1 MAQNNQI
8 DPSMAKYII
17 SIFKTQPNIVMSWGY
32 HNAFAIEN
40 GIVFLVNGFIF
51 KGWVKVMYVEGL
63 DTFTVSLIRKNGT
76 VVKTIEDVYFD
87 NLVST
92 IDYNVETKNDQTE
105 KYKKQVKAWLA
116 TV

>member
-1 MAQNNQI
+1 MAQTI
-8 DPSMAKYII
+8 DTTMAKYII

-32 HNAFAIEN
+32 HNAIAIQD
-40 GIVFLVNGFIF
+40 GVMFLVNGFIF
-51 KGWVKVMYVEGL
+51 KGWVRVEYVEGL
-63 DTFTVSLIRKNGT
+63 DTFTVSLINRRGT

-92 IDYNVETKNDQTE
+92 IDYNVETKDDQTE
-105 KYKKQVKAWLA
+105 KYKQQVNRWLA

>member
-1 MAQNNQI
+1 MTQTVGT
-8 DPSMAKYII
+8 SMAKYII

-32 HNAFAIEN
+32 HNAIAIEN
-40 GIVFLVNGFIF
+40 GLMFLVSGFIF
-51 KGWVKVMYVEGL
+51 KGWVKVLYEEGL
-63 DTFTVSLIRKNGT
+63 DTFTVSLINRRGT

-92 IDYNVETKNDQTE
+92 IDYNVETKDDQTE
-105 KYKKQVKAWLA
+105 KYKKQVNAWLA